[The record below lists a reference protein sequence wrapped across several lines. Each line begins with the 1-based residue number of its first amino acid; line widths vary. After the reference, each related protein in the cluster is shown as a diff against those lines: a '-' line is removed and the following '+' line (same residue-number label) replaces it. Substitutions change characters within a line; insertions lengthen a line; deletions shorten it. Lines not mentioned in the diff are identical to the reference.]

1 MFRIGHVSLLLGL
14 LLFILYTFLV
24 LGILYYSTC
33 TPMFCVRNCLFMEK
47 ESIDSV
53 ALSDDDD
60 NIIAEDKLK
69 SQCKKCGAQYLAS
82 SKYGTGNMRR
92 HIKVCKRNDT
102 RDIGQMMISRDT
114 NSLSLGSIQY
124 DSNKFRELVM
134 VCIVMHDLPFQFVE
148 WAGIKAIH
156 QYLYPDVDTLTRNTA
171 KADVLKAYQ
180 REKLKIKAMFEEVS
194 GRVSLTSDLWSSCIS
209 DGYMCLTAHF
219 IDKEWR
225 LQKRILN
232 FCFMP
237 PPHTGVAL
245 SEKIFDLLC
254 GWKIEGKLFSLTLDN
269 ASSNDVSVE
278 ALGSQLQL
286 KGLLPCNGEFFHLRC
301 CCHIL
306 NLVVQDGLK
315 HIDRAIEK
323 IRESVKYVKG
333 SHSQV
338 RKQKFLDCV
347 KLVSVGV
354 KKRLRQDILTRWNS
368 TYLMLD
374 SALLYR
380 RAFEHL
386 ALSDSNYKSCPS
398 AEEWDKVEKVWR
410 FLKVFYDATL
420 VFSGTKYPTAN
431 LFFPS
436 ISQCYLTLKMA
447 LEGTDEYLRFMAS
460 MMWVKFQKYW
470 ADFSVILAIA
480 CILDP
485 RYKMTFVKLCYK
497 KAHGEDSLEILV
509 VRNKLYSLFDEYKSK
524 SSHPTTTSVSSRA
537 NEATSHLESMK
548 VESNLDLFKEFDD
561 ITSEEFSYAHKYQ
574 LELYLD
580 EPKMSRNVNFDV
592 LTFWKSHQ
600 YHYPELAAMARDV
613 LSIPVSTV
621 ASEAAFS
628 VGGRVLDQYRSSL
641 KPENVE
647 AIICTRDWLYGDK
660 DDNEYENT
668 RELMKITQDIM
679 QMSLNE
685 ETGEQT
691 TVCSNF

>member
-1 MFRIGHVSLLLGL
+1 
-14 LLFILYTFLV
+14 
-24 LGILYYSTC
+24 
-33 TPMFCVRNCLFMEK
+33 MEK
-47 ESIDSV
+47 ESVESV
-53 ALSDDDD
+53 ALSYDDD
-60 NIIAEDKLK
+60 NIIAEDVRQLNSTTTKGKKTLKSKVWNFFDILPLGADQKLK
-69 SQCKKCGAQYLAS
+69 NQCKKCGAQYMAS
-82 SKYGTGNMRR
+82 SKYGT
-92 HIKVCKRNDT
+92 
-102 RDIGQMMISRDT
+102 
-114 NSLSLGSIQY
+114 
-124 DSNKFRELVM
+124 
-134 VCIVMHDLPFQFVE
+134 
-148 WAGIKAIH
+148 
-156 QYLYPDVDTLTRNTA
+156 
-171 KADVLKAYQ
+171 
-180 REKLKIKAMFEEVS
+180 EVS

-237 PPHTGVAL
+237 PPHTSVAL

-354 KKRLRQDILTRWNS
+354 KKGLRQDILTRWNS
-368 TYLMLD
+368 TYLILD

-460 MMWVKFQKYW
+460 IIWVKFQKYW

-480 CILDP
+480 YILDP
-485 RYKMTFVKLCYK
+485 RYKMTFVELCYK
-497 KAHGEDSLEILV
+497 KAHGEESLEILL

-524 SSHPTTTSVSSRA
+524 SSHPTTTSVSLRA
-537 NEATSHLESMK
+537 NEATSHLESME
-548 VESNLDLFKEFDD
+548 VESNLDLFKEFSD
-561 ITSEEFSYAHKYQ
+561 ITSEEFSYAHKSQ

-600 YHYPELAAMARDV
+600 YRYPELAAMARDM

-628 VGGRVLDQYRSSL
+628 VGGCVLDQYRSSL

-685 ETGEQT
+685 ETSEQTGEQT
-691 TVCSNF
+691 TVY

>member
-1 MFRIGHVSLLLGL
+1 
-14 LLFILYTFLV
+14 
-24 LGILYYSTC
+24 
-33 TPMFCVRNCLFMEK
+33 MEK
-47 ESIDSV
+47 ESVESV

-60 NIIAEDKLK
+60 NIIAEDVCQLNSTTTKGKKTLKSKVWNFFDILPLGADQKLK
-69 SQCKKCGAQYLAS
+69 SQCKKCGVQYMAS
-82 SKYGTGNMRR
+82 SKYGTSNMRR

-102 RDIGQMMISRDT
+102 WDIGQMMISRDT
-114 NSLSLGSIQY
+114 NSLSLGSIQF
-124 DSNKFRELVM
+124 DSNKFHELVM
-134 VCIVMHDLPFQFVE
+134 ACIVMHDLPFQFVE
-148 WAGIKAIH
+148 WAGIRAIH

-194 GRVSLTSDLWSSCIS
+194 VRVSLTSDLWSSCIS

-286 KGLLPCNGEFFHLRC
+286 KGLLPCNGVFFHLRC

-354 KKRLRQDILTRWNS
+354 KKGLHQDILTRWNS

-410 FLKVFYDATL
+410 FLQVFYDATL

-485 RYKMTFVKLCYK
+485 RYKMTFVELCYK
-497 KAHGEDSLEILV
+497 KAHGEDSLEILL

-524 SSHPTTTSVSSRA
+524 SSYPTTTSISSRA
-537 NEATSHLESMK
+537 NKATSHLESME
-548 VESNLDLFKEFDD
+548 VESKLDLFKEFGD
-561 ITSEEFSYAHKYQ
+561 ITSEEFSYAHKSQ

-600 YHYPELAAMARDV
+600 YRYPELAAMARDV

-621 ASEAAFS
+621 VSEAAFS

-660 DDNEYENT
+660 
-668 RELMKITQDIM
+668 ELMNITQDIM

-691 TVCSNF
+691 IVS

>member
-1 MFRIGHVSLLLGL
+1 MRRR
-14 LLFILYTFLV
+14 FLNFLCDSSNYKIKIQALV
-24 LGILYYSTC
+24 AL
-33 TPMFCVRNCLFMEK
+33 VK
-47 ESIDSV
+47 EYVESV

-60 NIIAEDKLK
+60 NIIAEDVRQLNSTTTKGKKTLKSKVWNFFDILPLGVDQKLK
-69 SQCKKCGAQYLAS
+69 SQCKKYGAQYMAS

-114 NSLSLGSIQY
+114 NCLSLGSIQY

-134 VCIVMHDLPFQFVE
+134 ACIVMHDLPFQFVE
-148 WAGIKAIH
+148 WAGIRAIH
-156 QYLYPDVDTLTRNTA
+156 QYLYSDVDTLTRNTA

-194 GRVSLTSDLWSSCIS
+194 GRVSLTSDMWSSCIS

-245 SEKIFDLLC
+245 SEKIFDLLF
-254 GWKIEGKLFSLTLDN
+254 GWKIERKLFSLTLDN

-286 KGLLPCNGEFFHLRC
+286 KGLLPYNGEFFHLRC

-333 SHSQV
+333 SRSQV

-347 KLVSVGV
+347 
-354 KKRLRQDILTRWNS
+354 N
-368 TYLMLD
+368 
-374 SALLYR
+374 ALLYR

-410 FLKVFYDATL
+410 FLQVFYDATL

-431 LFFPS
+431 FFFPS

-447 LEGTDEYLRFMAS
+447 LEGTDEYLRFIAS

-470 ADFSVILAIA
+470 ANFSVILAIA

-485 RYKMTFVKLCYK
+485 RYKMTFVELCYK
-497 KAHGEDSLEILV
+497 KAHGEDSLEILL

-524 SSHPTTTSVSSRA
+524 SSHPTTTSISSRA
-537 NEATSHLESMK
+537 NEATSHLESME
-548 VESNLDLFKEFDD
+548 VESKLDLFKEFDD
-561 ITSEEFSYAHKYQ
+561 ITSEEFSYAHKSQ

-600 YHYPELAAMARDV
+600 YRYPELAAMAHDV

-621 ASEAAFS
+621 ASEATFS

-647 AIICTRDWLYGDK
+647 AIICTRDWLYGNK

-679 QMSLNE
+679 
-685 ETGEQT
+685 
-691 TVCSNF
+691 

>member
-1 MFRIGHVSLLLGL
+1 
-14 LLFILYTFLV
+14 
-24 LGILYYSTC
+24 
-33 TPMFCVRNCLFMEK
+33 MEK
-47 ESIDSV
+47 ESVESV

-60 NIIAEDKLK
+60 NIIAEDVCQLNSTTTKGKKTLKSKVWNFFDILPLGADQKLK
-69 SQCKKCGAQYLAS
+69 SQCKKCGAQYMAS

-92 HIKVCKRNDT
+92 HIK
-102 RDIGQMMISRDT
+102 
-114 NSLSLGSIQY
+114 Y

-134 VCIVMHDLPFQFVE
+134 ACIVMHDLPFQFVE
-148 WAGIKAIH
+148 WAGIRAIH
-156 QYLYPDVDTLTRNTA
+156 QYLYPDVNTLTRNTA

-194 GRVSLTSDLWSSCIS
+194 GRVSLTFDLWSSCIS
-209 DGYMCLTAHF
+209 DGYMCLTTHF

-278 ALGSQLQL
+278 ALRSQLQL

-333 SHSQV
+333 SHSQ
-338 RKQKFLDCV
+338 K
-347 KLVSVGV
+347 G
-354 KKRLRQDILTRWNS
+354 LRQDILTRWNS

-410 FLKVFYDATL
+410 FLQVFYDATL
-420 VFSGTKYPTAN
+420 VFSSTKYPTAN

-447 LEGTDEYLRFMAS
+447 LEGTDEYLRFMVS

-485 RYKMTFVKLCYK
+485 RYKMTFVELCYK
-497 KAHGEDSLEILV
+497 KAHGEDSLEILL

-524 SSHPTTTSVSSRA
+524 SSHPTTTS
-537 NEATSHLESMK
+537 
-548 VESNLDLFKEFDD
+548 EFDD
-561 ITSEEFSYAHKYQ
+561 ITSEEFSYAHKSQ

-600 YHYPELAAMARDV
+600 YRYPELAAMARDV

-628 VGGRVLDQYRSSL
+628 VGGCVLDQYRSSL

-679 QMSLNE
+679 QMSLKE
-685 ETGEQT
+685 ETVEQTGKQT

>member
-1 MFRIGHVSLLLGL
+1 
-14 LLFILYTFLV
+14 
-24 LGILYYSTC
+24 
-33 TPMFCVRNCLFMEK
+33 
-47 ESIDSV
+47 
-53 ALSDDDD
+53 
-60 NIIAEDKLK
+60 
-69 SQCKKCGAQYLAS
+69 
-82 SKYGTGNMRR
+82 MRR

-102 RDIGQMMISRDT
+102 RDIGQMMSSRDT

-134 VCIVMHDLPFQFVE
+134 ACIVMYDLPFQFVE
-148 WAGIKAIH
+148 WAGIRAIH
-156 QYLYPDVDTLTRNTA
+156 QYMYPGVDTLTRNTA

-180 REKLKIKAMFEEVS
+180 REKLKIKAMFEEFF

-209 DGYMCLTAHF
+209 DGYMYLIAHF

-354 KKRLRQDILTRWNS
+354 KKGLRQDILTRWNS
-368 TYLMLD
+368 TYFMLD
-374 SALLYR
+374 
-380 RAFEHL
+380 
-386 ALSDSNYKSCPS
+386 
-398 AEEWDKVEKVWR
+398 
-410 FLKVFYDATL
+410 T
-420 VFSGTKYPTAN
+420 
-431 LFFPS
+431 
-436 ISQCYLTLKMA
+436 
-447 LEGTDEYLRFMAS
+447 
-460 MMWVKFQKYW
+460 
-470 ADFSVILAIA
+470 
-480 CILDP
+480 CILDHQ
-485 RYKMTFVKLCYK
+485 YKMTFVELCYK
-497 KAHGEDSLEILV
+497 KAHGEDSLEILL

-537 NEATSHLESMK
+537 NEATSHLESME
-548 VESNLDLFKEFDD
+548 VESNLDLFK
-561 ITSEEFSYAHKYQ
+561 

-580 EPKMSRNVNFDV
+580 EPKMSKNVNFDV
-592 LTFWKSHQ
+592 LNFWKSHQ
-600 YHYPELAAMARDV
+600 YRYPELAAMARDV

-641 KPENVE
+641 KPKNVE

-660 DDNEYENT
+660 GNLIVIKFEKFILT
-668 RELMKITQDIM
+668 K
-679 QMSLNE
+679 
-685 ETGEQT
+685 
-691 TVCSNF
+691 F